1 MRFVLFPLFFAS
13 LLLVPQPAITGEP
26 EHVTLPEILSRA
38 ASHPSLLI
46 GDAEIARRE
55 AAVRFSGER
64 GPTTVA
70 LEAENAGGRFPGFSE
85 SEATISLKRP
95 LLDGRRNRAARA
107 VAQADLDQ
115 ARQAARSRLWLIT
128 SAAQTAF
135 HRAVVRDELKKMA
148 SEAVHLAER
157 GLDAAR
163 ARVEAGA
170 APGSEILKAQVELE
184 RARVERERASGKVR
198 ESRNELARAVG
209 QAESPLLCPVGSL
222 GDDISLPGRGE
233 LVESMLAFHPD
244 LQELDAAETQRK
256 ARVLAVDAGRK
267 PLWAAGGGFKRFQE
281 DDRHTFV
288 IELEAEF
295 PDRRTARRE
304 KRDLE
309 GEARRIDAERAA
321 CRLDLEREI
330 DGQITRFD
338 GAKTSVE
345 RLGQRVLPDTR
356 RLMEMA
362 LEAYRLG
369 RADQLEV
376 LEAQK
381 AHLDSRREH
390 IEALAELYEAA
401 DAIESLCGIC
411 LVGEKH

>member
-1 MRFVLFPLFFAS
+1 MRFASLLLFFAS
-13 LLLVPQPAITGEP
+13 LLPAHAAYAGEP

-46 GDAEIARRE
+46 GEAEIARRE
-55 AAVRFSGER
+55 AAVRLAGER

-70 LEAENAGGRFPGFSE
+70 IEAENAGGRFPGFSE
-85 SEATISLKRP
+85 SEATIALKRP
-95 LLDGRRNRAARA
+95 LLDGRRNRAARE
-107 VAQADLDQ
+107 VARADLDQ
-115 ARQAARSRLWLIT
+115 ARQAARNRLWLIT

-135 HRAVVRDELKKMA
+135 HRAIVRDELERTA
-148 SEAVHLAER
+148 SEAVYLAER

-184 RARVERERASGKVR
+184 RARVERERASSQVR

-222 GDDISLPGRGE
+222 GDDISLPGREE
-233 LVESMLAFHPD
+233 LIESMLAFHPD
-244 LQELDAAETQRK
+244 LRELDAAENHRK
-256 ARVLAVDAGRK
+256 ARVLAADAGGK
-267 PLWAAGGGFKRFQE
+267 PIWAAGGGFRRFQE

-288 IELEAEF
+288 IELEAEL
-295 PDRRTARRE
+295 PDRRTVRRE
-304 KRDLE
+304 QLDLAGE
-309 GEARRIDAERAA
+309 GRRIEAERAA
-321 CRLDLEREI
+321 RRLDLEHQI
-330 DGQITRFD
+330 DGQITRFN

-345 RLGQRVLPDTR
+345 RLGRGVLPDTR

-376 LEAQK
+376 IEAQK

-401 DAIESLCGIC
+401 DAIENLCGIC